1 MITLKKFAPNHQP
14 FLDTLYRS
22 SREPELQL
30 TNWTEEQKTAFCRMQ
45 QFAQLADYGRKP
57 GASHQVIFFKKIPV
71 GRLFSWESADEI
83 RLADITVLPRFRGK
97 GIGRAV
103 LTELIATARLKTKP
117 LTLHVALANPA
128 RRLYESLGFHAVRE
142 VNENAFMELAPA

>member
-1 MITLKKFAPNHQP
+1 MITLKKFGPNHQP

-22 SREPELQL
+22 TREPELQL

-57 GASHQVIFFKKIPV
+57 GASHQVIFCKKKLA
-71 GRLFSWESADEI
+71 GRLFSWESAEEI
-83 RLADITVLPRFRGK
+83 RLADISLLPEFRGQ

-103 LTELIATARLKTKP
+103 LLELMATARQKKKP
-117 LTLHVALANPA
+117 LTLHVAAGNPA
-128 RRLYESLGFHAVRE
+128 RRLYESLGFRKMRE
-142 VNENAFMELAPA
+142 VNDNVYMELAPA

>member
-1 MITLKKFAPNHQP
+1 MITLKKFAPGHQP
-14 FLDTLYRS
+14 FLDALYRS

-30 TNWTEEQKTAFCRMQ
+30 TNWTEELKTAFCRMQ

-71 GRLFSWESADEI
+71 GRLFSWESAVEI

-97 GIGRAV
+97 GIGRNV
-103 LTELIATARLKTKP
+103 LGGLIATATQKKKP
-117 LTLHVALANPA
+117 LTLHVAPDNPA
-128 RRLYESLGFHAVRE
+128 QRLYASLGFRPVRE
-142 VNENAFMELAPA
+142 ASGALLMELLPG

>member
-30 TNWTEEQKTAFCRMQ
+30 TNWSEEQKTAFCRMQ

-57 GASHQVIFFKKIPV
+57 RASHQVIFFQKIPV

-103 LTELIATARLKTKP
+103 LTELIATARVNKKP
-117 LTLHVALANPA
+117 LTLHVAPGNPA
-128 RRLYESLGFHAVRE
+128 QRLYASLGFQPVQEASGTLL
-142 VNENAFMELAPA
+142 MELLPG